1 MIECNKH
8 ASDCLITK
16 LIPRRLF
23 NRSRCVEV
31 WYYSLNEAIVKD
43 KLGRQKRAVLSLSL
57 FSPSP
62 VRIICHLLIIKYFC
76 FQLSRSLTASTLTTV
91 SDTAKTLESST
102 ESSSAHVTVIVI
114 DKDERQPQRSPSVD
128 RYWYL
133 LGVLHSD
140 WMEHSSVSFG
150 NQTLALCQL
159 LD

>member
-23 NRSRCVEV
+23 NTE
-31 WYYSLNEAIVKD
+31 SLCRNLILFFKWSDCEGQVKTA
-43 KLGRQKRAVLSLSL
+43 KA
-57 FSPSP
+57 SP
-62 VRIICHLLIIKYFC
+62 VRIICHLLIIKYFS

-140 WMEHSSVSFG
+140 WMELSSVSFG